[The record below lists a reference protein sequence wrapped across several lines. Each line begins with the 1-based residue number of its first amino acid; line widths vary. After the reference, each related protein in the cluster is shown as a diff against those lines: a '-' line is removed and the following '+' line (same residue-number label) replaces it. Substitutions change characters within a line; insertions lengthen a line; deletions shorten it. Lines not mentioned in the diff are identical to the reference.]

1 MGERRCRR
9 GVRPPTTDSSKRL
22 GKVLA
27 ASSSG
32 RPLLASWALAAA
44 LNKLLAGK
52 EPGPCGGR
60 SSRPGGPLPSGAAP
74 KGTEGR
80 LLLLW
85 LVKALVGGAA
95 SKLEGLEARRC
106 PEGPCSE
113 EAEECRDRCGE
124 GSALPADEETEERL
138 VGAGEPAA
146 LACDPRGMERPLQ
159 GLPS

>member
-1 MGERRCRR
+1 M
-9 GVRPPTTDSSKRL
+9 
-22 GKVLA
+22 
-27 ASSSG
+27 
-32 RPLLASWALAAA
+32 
-44 LNKLLAGK
+44 
-52 EPGPCGGR
+52 
-60 SSRPGGPLPSGAAP
+60 
-74 KGTEGR
+74 
-80 LLLLW
+80 LLW
-85 LVKALVGGAA
+85 LVKALVEGAA